1 MNALPL
7 SQSQIHEAMGR
18 LAYFKGWQS
27 DQLHRLADS
36 GSLLDLPKN
45 TPLVRKGEP
54 IKSLFV
60 VISGQVRMYIPL
72 PNEVERVI
80 ALVDQGEGFGE
91 ASLVLG
97 ETCPFDALT
106 TRSSHVLAIS
116 AQAYQKELQH
126 DPVLV
131 QRTLALV
138 SRRFI
143 DTIRDM
149 EICSQRSSLQR
160 VACFL
165 LQHKPTPDSL
175 VFEIQLPARK
185 RDIAAK
191 LGLTQETFSRVLSFL
206 GQQGVIQVHGGQISV
221 EDGHRLSLLNPIV
234 CPKGVEAVQAT

>member
-18 LAYFKGWQS
+18 LSYFKGWQT
-27 DQLHRLADS
+27 DQLRRLADHAR
-36 GSLLDLPKN
+36 LLDLAKN
-45 TPLVRKGEP
+45 TPLVRKGEL
-54 IKSLFV
+54 IRSLFV
-60 VISGQVRMYIPL
+60 VISGQIRLFIPL
-72 PNEVERVI
+72 PQDVERVI
-80 ALVDQGEGFGE
+80 ALVGQGEGFGE

-106 TRSSHVLAIS
+106 TRNSHILAIN
-116 AQAYQKELQH
+116 AQAYQEELRQ
-126 DPVLV
+126 DPALV

-138 SRRFI
+138 SQRFL
-143 DTIRDM
+143 DTLRDM

-165 LQHKPTPDSL
+165 LQFKPTPDSL
-175 VFEIQLPARK
+175 VFEIQLSARK

-206 GQQGVIQVHGGQISV
+206 GQQGVIQVHGAQISV
-221 EDGHRLSLLNPIV
+221 EDGRKLSMLNPIG
-234 CPKGVEAVQAT
+234 CPKGTEAAEAV

>member
-7 SQSQIHEAMGR
+7 SQTQIHEAMGR
-18 LAYFKGWQS
+18 LCYFKGWQT
-27 DQLHRLADS
+27 DQLRRLSDHAK
-36 GSLLDLPKN
+36 LLDLAKN
-45 TPLVRKGEP
+45 TPLVRKGEL
-54 IKSLFV
+54 IKSLYV
-60 VISGQVRMYIPL
+60 VISGQIRIFIPL
-72 PNEVERVI
+72 QNDVERVI
-80 ALVDQGEGFGE
+80 ALVGQGEGFGE

-106 TRSSHVLAIS
+106 TRNSHILAIS
-116 AQAYQKELQH
+116 AQAYQDELRQ

-131 QRTLALV
+131 QRTLSLV
-138 SRRFI
+138 SQRFL
-143 DTIRDM
+143 DTLRDM

-175 VFEIQLPARK
+175 VFEIQLSARK

-206 GQQGVIQVHGGQISV
+206 GQQGVIQVHGAQISV
-221 EDGHRLSLLNPIV
+221 EDGHRLSMFNPAGYH
-234 CPKGVEAVQAT
+234 KGVEAVEAA

>member
-1 MNALPL
+1 V
-7 SQSQIHEAMGR
+7 SQ
-18 LAYFKGWQS
+18 
-27 DQLHRLADS
+27 
-36 GSLLDLPKN
+36 
-45 TPLVRKGEP
+45 
-54 IKSLFV
+54 
-60 VISGQVRMYIPL
+60 
-72 PNEVERVI
+72 
-80 ALVDQGEGFGE
+80 
-91 ASLVLG
+91 
-97 ETCPFDALT
+97 
-106 TRSSHVLAIS
+106 
-116 AQAYQKELQH
+116 
-126 DPVLV
+126 
-131 QRTLALV
+131 
-138 SRRFI
+138 RFI

-234 CPKGVEAVQAT
+234 CPKGVEPVQVT